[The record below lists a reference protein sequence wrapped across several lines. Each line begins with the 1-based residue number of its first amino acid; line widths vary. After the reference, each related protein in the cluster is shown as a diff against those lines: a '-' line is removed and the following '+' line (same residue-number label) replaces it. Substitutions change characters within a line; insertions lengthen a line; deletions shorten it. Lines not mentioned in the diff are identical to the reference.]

1 MEVDKTK
8 LRDSRGRPLT
18 QSLFLEVGYNTEFAV
33 YTQKD
38 EDYEY
43 KGKVYPSLKRLY
55 LEHEDPTEYDFAC
68 TYLLGWE
75 QWQRICA
82 NKVFTKMVER
92 WREELELKIRA
103 QAVRDIMNTSATEKG
118 FQASKWLADR
128 GWDKR
133 AAGRPSKEDV
143 DRERNMQA
151 NIADEYA
158 NEVTRLA
165 DYKD

>member
-1 MEVDKTK
+1 MKIDKAR

-43 KGKVYPSLKRLY
+43 RGKVYPSLKRLY
-55 LEHEDPTEYDFAC
+55 LEHEDPVEYDFAC

-82 NKVFTKMVER
+82 NKVFTKMVKQ
-92 WREELELKIRA
+92 WRMELELKLRS
-103 QAVRDIMNTSATEKG
+103 QAVMDIRDLSSGEKG
-118 FQASKWLADR
+118 FQAAKWLADR

-133 AAGRPSKEDV
+133 TAGRPSNADIE
-143 DRERNMQA
+143 RETKMQA
-151 NIADEYA
+151 NIAEEYNA
-158 NEVTRLA
+158 DVVRLHNE
-165 DYKD
+165 